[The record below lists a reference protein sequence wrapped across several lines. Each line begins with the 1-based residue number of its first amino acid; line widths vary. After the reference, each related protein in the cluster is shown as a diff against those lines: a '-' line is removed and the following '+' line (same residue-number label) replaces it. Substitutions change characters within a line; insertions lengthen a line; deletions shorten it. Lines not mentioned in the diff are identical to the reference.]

1 LKLAGLALLGL
12 ASPVLMSAKPLPR
25 QTGQIDLEE
34 WSQHGRTPFEQRFS
48 PLVQINTET
57 IERLGLAW
65 SHELDTDRGQ
75 EATPIFVD
83 GVLYVST
90 AWSKVYAFDA
100 KTGQQL
106 WKFDPN
112 VARKTLGKACCDA
125 VNRGVA
131 VADGRVLIGT
141 LDGRLIALDAK
152 SGAQIWSTVTVDQ
165 AKAYTITGA
174 PRIIRSLVLIGNG
187 GAEYG
192 VRGYISA
199 YDTANGKLV
208 WRFYTVPNPTG
219 KADHQPSDKP
229 LRQLAAKSWFG
240 DFWKRSGGGGTVWDA
255 MAYDPDADLLYF
267 GVGNGSPWNYKIR
280 SDGKGDNL
288 FLSSIVAVR
297 PLTGKYVWHYQT
309 TPGDS
314 WDFTATQ
321 QITLA
326 DITIDGAP
334 RKVLFQAP
342 KNGFFYVIDRITG
355 KLISAKPYA
364 EVNWATQVDLKTGRP
379 VVVPEARYFEQPW
392 LTKPSALGA
401 HSWHPMSYSPQTGLI
416 YIPAQHFPGRMEQPA
431 SFVYREGHL
440 NLGLATTGR
449 PLPTDPEA
457 LRKLREQFFG
467 ALVAWDPI
475 SQAARWTVKH
485 QYFLNGGVLST
496 AGNLVFQGTSEGK
509 FIAYVSDTGRQ
520 LWSYTAQSGII
531 APPISYA
538 INGKQYIALLAGYG
552 GIGAMV
558 GTFVPYAKRVPGQ
571 LLVFALDGSA
581 SAPIYQAA
589 TFKAPDLEGVSSAG
603 DAARGAVLYGENCM
617 SCHGAGASDAFT
629 ADLRRSSVLRS
640 APLWRSIVIDGAF
653 ERKGMVGFAK
663 YITLKDAEDI
673 RSYVI
678 DRAKLIIK

>member
-1 LKLAGLALLGL
+1 MAVGTTPQAVQSGEL
-12 ASPVLMSAKPLPR
+12 
-25 QTGQIDLEE
+25 DLEA
-34 WSQHGRTPFEQRFS
+34 WPQHGRTPFEQRFS
-48 PLVQINTET
+48 PLAQINVET
-57 IERLGLAW
+57 INRLGLAW

-75 EATPIFVD
+75 EATPIFLD

-106 WKFDPN
+106 WKFDPA
-112 VARKTLGKACCDA
+112 VPRKTLGKACCDA

-131 VADGRVLIGT
+131 IADGRVLIGT

-152 SGAQIWSTVTVDQ
+152 SGEQIWSTVTVDQ
-165 AKAYTITGA
+165 GKAYTITGA
-174 PRIIRSLVLIGNG
+174 PRIIRGLVLIGNG

-199 YDTANGKLV
+199 YSAATGKLV
-208 WRFYTVPNPTG
+208 WRFYTVPNATG
-219 KADHQPSDKP
+219 KADNQPSDKP
-229 LRQLAAKSWFG
+229 LRQLAAKTWFG
-240 DFWKRSGGGGTVWDA
+240 NFWKQAGGGGGTVWDA
-255 MAYDPDADLLYF
+255 MAYDPEADLLYF

-280 SDGKGDNL
+280 SEGKGDNL

-297 PLTGKYVWHYQT
+297 ALTGEYVWHYQT

-326 DITIDGAP
+326 DISIDGVP

-355 KLISAKPYA
+355 RLISAKPYA
-364 EVNWATQVDLKTGRP
+364 EVNWAKEVDLKTGRP
-379 VVVPEARYFEQPW
+379 VIVPEARYFEQPW

-401 HSWHPMSYSPQTGLI
+401 HSWHPMSYSPQTGLV
-416 YIPAQHFPGRMEQPA
+416 YIPAQHFPGRMEQPEA
-431 SFVYREGHL
+431 FTYREGHL
-440 NLGLATTGR
+440 NLGLSTKGR

-457 LRKLREQFFG
+457 LRVIKEQFYG

-475 SQAARWTVKH
+475 AQAVRWTVKH
-485 QYFLNGGVLST
+485 PYFLNGGVLST
-496 AGNLVFQGTSEGK
+496 SGNLVFQGTSEGK
-509 FIAYVSDTGRQ
+509 FIAYTSDTGRQ
-520 LWSYTAQSGII
+520 LWSYAAQSGII
-531 APPISYA
+531 APPVSYA
-538 INGKQYIALLAGYG
+538 INGTQYIALMVGYG

-571 LLVFALDGSA
+571 LLVFALDGNA
-581 SAPIYQAA
+581 SAPVYQASA
-589 TFKAPDLEGVSSAG
+589 FKAPNLDGVTSAG
-603 DAARGAVLYGENCM
+603 NEERGAALYGDNCM

-629 ADLRRSSVLRS
+629 ADLRRSPMLRS
-640 APLWRSIVIDGAF
+640 QGAWRSVVIGGIF
-653 ERKGMVGFAK
+653 ESKGMVSFAK
-663 YITLKDAEDI
+663 YITPKDAEDI
-673 RSYVI
+673 RAYVI
-678 DRAKLIIK
+678 GRAQLVK

>member
-1 LKLAGLALLGL
+1 MLMAVT
-12 ASPVLMSAKPLPR
+12 ASPQPIQA
-25 QTGQIDLEE
+25 GEADLGA
-34 WSQHGRTPFEQRFS
+34 WAQHGRTPFEQRFS
-48 PLVQINTET
+48 PLSQINADTVQ
-57 IERLGLAW
+57 RLGLAW

-75 EATPIFVD
+75 EATPLFVD
-83 GVLYVST
+83 GVLYIST

-106 WKFDPN
+106 WKFDPE
-112 VARKTLGKACCDA
+112 VPRKTLGKACCDA

-141 LDGRLIALDAK
+141 LDGRLIALDSK
-152 SGAQIWSTVTVDQ
+152 SGQQLWSTVTVDQ
-165 AKAYTITGA
+165 SKSYTITGA
-174 PRIIRSLVLIGNG
+174 PRVIRGLVLIGNG

-199 YDTANGKLV
+199 YSIATGKLV
-208 WRFYTVPNPTG
+208 WRFFTVPNAAG
-219 KADHQPSDKP
+219 KADNQPSDKP
-229 LRQLAAKSWFG
+229 LRQLAAKSWSG
-240 DFWKRSGGGGTVWDA
+240 DVWKQSGGGGTVWDA
-255 MAYDPDADLLYF
+255 MAYDPEADLLYF

-297 PLTGKYVWHYQT
+297 PQTGKYVWHYQT

-326 DITIDGAP
+326 DVTINGAP

-342 KNGFFYVIDRITG
+342 KNGFFYVIDRLNG
-355 KLISAKPYA
+355 RLISAKPYA
-364 EVNWATQVDLKTGRP
+364 EVNWAKGVDLKTGRP
-379 VVVPEARYFEQPW
+379 LVDPDSHYFDKPW
-392 LTKPSALGA
+392 VAKPSALGA
-401 HSWHPMSYSPQTGLI
+401 HSWHPMSYSPQTGLV
-416 YIPAQHFPGRMEQPA
+416 YIPAQHFPGRLEQPA
-431 SFVYREGHL
+431 SFTYREGHL

-449 PLPTDPEA
+449 PLPTDPETLRA
-457 LRKLREQFFG
+457 LKAQFYG

-475 SQAARWTVKH
+475 AQAPRWSVKH

-509 FIAYVSDTGRQ
+509 FLAYAADTGRS
-520 LWSYTAQSGII
+520 LWSYSAQSGII

-538 INGKQYIALLAGYG
+538 INGTQYIALLAGYG

-571 LLVFALDGSA
+571 LLVFALDGTA
-581 SAPIYQAA
+581 SAPIYQPTA
-589 TFKAPDLEGVSSAG
+589 FNAPNLDGVSSTG
-603 DAARGAVLYGENCM
+603 DEQRGAALFGDNCM
-617 SCHGAGASDAFT
+617 SCHGAGAADAFT
-629 ADLRRSSVLRS
+629 ADLRRSPMLRS
-640 APLWRSIVIDGAF
+640 APAWRSVVIDGVF
-653 ERKGMVGFAK
+653 ERKGMVSFAK
-663 YITLKDAEDI
+663 FITPKDAEDI
-673 RSYVI
+673 RAYVI
-678 DRAKLIIK
+678 SRAKLLDK